1 MDQNSIIKSY
11 KRVSSIYDYTF
22 GKVFKPGQET
32 AIEKMNC
39 NSEDQVLEIGIGT
52 GSSLKY
58 YPSDTKVVG
67 IDISPDML
75 SLANQKIIKGKI
87 PNKNIAMMN
96 GEELF
101 FDDNTFDKVVAM
113 YVISV
118 THNPK
123 KLISEMKRVCKE
135 DGDIFIV
142 NHFSCDTDNIL
153 IKTFEKALMPV
164 SKVIGWKPYFPFSEF
179 NSYANLDVREISTV
193 NIFDYWNI
201 IHASNNK

>member
-22 GKVFKPGQET
+22 GRVFKPGQKT
-32 AIEKMNC
+32 LIEKMNC
-39 NSEDQVLEIGIGT
+39 SSDDKVLEIGIGT
-52 GSSLKY
+52 GSSFKY

-75 SLANQKIIKGKI
+75 SLANKKIKKGKI
-87 PNKNIAMMN
+87 LNKNIAMMN

-142 NHFSCDTDNIL
+142 NHFSCDTDNIF

-179 NSYANLDVREISTV
+179 NSYANLDVREISKV

>member
-1 MDQNSIIKSY
+1 
-11 KRVSSIYDYTF
+11 
-22 GKVFKPGQET
+22 
-32 AIEKMNC
+32 MNC
-39 NSEDQVLEIGIGT
+39 SSDDQVLEIGIGT

-75 SLANQKIIKGKI
+75 NLANKKIVKEKI
-87 PNKNIAMMN
+87 LNKNIAMMN
-96 GEELF
+96 GEDLF

-179 NSYANLDVREISTV
+179 NSYANLDVREISKV